1 MKKKNKFYRLQ
12 LIQCS
17 YLVYPRRI
25 CLNCPLGKM
34 SMAAVTPNYIHLTDK
49 YYDLPTRQYP
59 RATGVVCRE
68 ALCDALVPVLGE
80 LVPDSS

>member
-1 MKKKNKFYRLQ
+1 
-12 LIQCS
+12 
-17 YLVYPRRI
+17 
-25 CLNCPLGKM
+25 
-34 SMAAVTPNYIHLTDK
+34 MAAVTPNYIHLTDK